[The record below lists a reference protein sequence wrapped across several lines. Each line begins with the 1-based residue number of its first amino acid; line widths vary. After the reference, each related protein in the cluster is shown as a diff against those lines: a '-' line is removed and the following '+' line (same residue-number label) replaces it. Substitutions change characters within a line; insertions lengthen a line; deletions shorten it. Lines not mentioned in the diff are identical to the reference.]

1 MRVLFKPFLATIA
14 FGLIGCTQEV
24 NSINPQP
31 QRENTVVITTKV
43 TDTRYLTFARKGDLA
58 AIMKATGHND
68 YPEGY
73 ADRGP
78 ETEGDAD
85 AYKWMLIA
93 EDFGHAEAKNV
104 VDNLL
109 GLSSL
114 RYDDGGL
121 VTGQIH
127 YDLGLDYLSGLNGL
141 PTDFA
146 QAKKHLHKG
155 FAGVSGTNRDLE
167 LDRNK
172 LTGLAREVFDSAIPA
187 QKKKRV
193 RQKTNSS

>member
-1 MRVLFKPFLATIA
+1 MRVLFKSFLTVVA

-24 NSINPQP
+24 NNINPQP
-31 QRENTVVITTKV
+31 QRENTLVITPKV
-43 TDTRYLTFARKGDLA
+43 TDTQYLAFARKGDLA
-58 AIMKATGHND
+58 AIMKATGHNG

-73 ADRGP
+73 LDRGP

-85 AYKWMLIA
+85 AYKWMLVA
-93 EDFGHAEAKNV
+93 ADFGHAEAKNV

-109 GLSSL
+109 ELSSL
-114 RYDDGGL
+114 RYDDGSL
-121 VTGQIH
+121 VTGQIQ

-141 PTDFA
+141 PTDFTK
-146 QAKKHLHKG
+146 AKKHLRKG

-172 LTGLAREVFDSAIPA
+172 LKGRAREVFDSVIPA